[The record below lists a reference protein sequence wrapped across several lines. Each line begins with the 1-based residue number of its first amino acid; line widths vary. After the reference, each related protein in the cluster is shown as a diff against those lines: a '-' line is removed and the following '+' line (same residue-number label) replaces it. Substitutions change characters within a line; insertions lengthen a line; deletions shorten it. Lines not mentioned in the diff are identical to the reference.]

1 MHHVCVKTKI
11 FKSGNSKAVRIPASI
26 RLSGPEVEIVDL
38 DENGVLLKELAQP
51 RDSWDLFREGL
62 AEWGASGR
70 TAFSADCRACHQC
83 GPPSRDNNR
92 DEFSRIPRLKWEDWE
107 KHVNS
112 D

>member
-62 AEWGASGR
+62 AEWGGEWPDR
-70 TAFSADCRACHQC
+70 VQCRLP
-83 GPPSRDNNR
+83 GMPSVRAAV
-92 DEFSRIPRLKWEDWE
+92 S
-107 KHVNS
+107 
-112 D
+112 